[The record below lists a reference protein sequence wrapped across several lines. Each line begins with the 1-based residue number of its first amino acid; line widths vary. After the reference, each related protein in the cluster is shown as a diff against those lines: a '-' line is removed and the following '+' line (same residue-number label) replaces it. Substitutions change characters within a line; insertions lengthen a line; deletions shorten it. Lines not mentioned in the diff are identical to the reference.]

1 MSRDY
6 KDSVFLPQTDFPMR
20 AGLPVA
26 EPKILER
33 WEKIDL
39 YRLNRQDGKGR
50 EKFVLHDGPP
60 YANGDIHIGHAVNK
74 ILKDVI
80 VKAQRMLGKDA
91 AYVPGWDCH
100 GLPIEWKI
108 EEQYRAK
115 GKDKNAVPP
124 VEFRQECRAF
134 AEGWIDIQ
142 RTQFKRLG
150 VTGDWADPY
159 KTMNFG
165 SEAQIFREL
174 TKFLM
179 SGSLYQ
185 GFRPVLWS
193 VVEQTALADAEVE
206 YHDHTSTQI
215 HVRFKV
221 QGGVF
226 DGASA
231 LIWTTTPWTMP
242 GNRAICYNPELAYVV
257 LEVGAVEDGSL
268 AQVGE
273 KLIVAEAL
281 VEAVA
286 KAAKISAHTITSS
299 FAGAALEGVIA
310 AHPLRGQ
317 GYDYDVPLLPGDHVT
332 ADAGTGL
339 VHTAPGHGE
348 DDFDIGQKF
357 NLELPRTVA
366 GDGTYYPSVPLFAG
380 MHVYKV
386 ADAMCETLDK
396 AGGLLA
402 KSKLVHSYPHSW
414 RSKAPLIYRATPQWF
429 ISMEHGDLRK
439 KALQAIADT
448 RWVPE
453 AGENRIRSMIESR
466 PDWCVSRQRSW
477 GTPLAIFVNKATGE
491 PLRDDTVNDRIA
503 EAFEAEGGDAW
514 FSSPPERF
522 LGNQYKAEDFEQ
534 IMDVVEVWFDS
545 GSTHSFV
552 LEKREDQ
559 HWPADLYLEGS
570 DQHRGW
576 FHTSLLESAGTRGV
590 APYKAVL
597 THGFA
602 LDEQGRK
609 MSKSLGNVVSPLKV
623 ADEYGID
630 ILRLWVVSSDYS
642 EDVRIGP
649 EILKYQ
655 ADHYRRLRNT
665 LRYLLGA
672 VQGFD
677 VKSEKLPFDEMPEL
691 ERWVLAE
698 LVELDSLVRNS
709 IQAYD
714 FHGLYSAIH
723 NFCANELSAFY
734 FDIRKDSLYCDDPAE
749 PRRRAA
755 RTVMAIL
762 LDCLTKWLA
771 PVLSFTAEEA
781 WGYAPGATGDETDS
795 VHRQLFPEIP
805 DEWRDGDL
813 LAKWEVIRGA
823 RRRVTSRLEVARS
836 AKEIGSS
843 TQAAPMVYASRAV
856 FDILETVNF
865 AEVCITSNVGLVPL
879 EALSQEKV
887 AVLSAENEGSGDFH
901 AVLENSSGEMV
912 TVSGADVLV
921 EFAKTEYARC
931 ERCRNHYKEVG
942 TIARNPDLCFRC
954 DAVIGG

>member
-6 KDSVFLPQTDFPMR
+6 KDSVFLPQTEFPMR

-39 YRLNRQDGKGR
+39 YRLNREDGKGR

-80 VKAQRMLGKDA
+80 VRAQRMLGKDG

-134 AEGWIDIQ
+134 AESWIDIQ

-150 VTGDWADPY
+150 VGGDWGNPY

-174 TKFLM
+174 SKFLM

-242 GNRAICYNPELAYVV
+242 GNRAICYNPELPYVV
-257 LEVGAVEDGSL
+257 LEVSAVEEGSL
-268 AQVGE
+268 AVVGE

-317 GYDYDVPLLPGDHVT
+317 GYEYDVPLLPGDHVT

-357 NLELPRTVA
+357 KLELPRTVA

-386 ADAMCETLDK
+386 ADFMCETLAN

-429 ISMEHGDLRK
+429 ISMETGDLRK

-491 PLRDDTVNDRIA
+491 PLRDETVNARIA
-503 EAFEAEGGDAW
+503 EIFEAEGGDAW

-522 LGNQYKAEDFEQ
+522 LGNQYKASDYEQ
-534 IMDVVEVWFDS
+534 ITDVVEVWFDS
-545 GSTHSFV
+545 GSTHAFV
-552 LEKREDQ
+552 LEQREDLQ
-559 HWPADLYLEGS
+559 WPADLYLEGS

-576 FHTSLLESAGTRGV
+576 FHTSLLESAGTRGR

-623 ADEYGID
+623 ADEFGID

-665 LRYLLGA
+665 MRYLLGA
-672 VQGFD
+672 VQGYD
-677 VKSEKLPFDEMPEL
+677 VKTEKLPFEEMPEL
-691 ERWVLAE
+691 ERWVLAR
-698 LVELDSLVRNS
+698 VAELDAHIRAC
-709 IQAYD
+709 IEAYD

-723 NFCANELSAFY
+723 NFCAVELSAFY
-734 FDIRKDSLYCDDPAE
+734 FDIRKDALYCDAPEA

-755 RTVMAIL
+755 RTVMAVL

-771 PVLSFTAEEA
+771 PVLVFTAEEA
-781 WGYAPGATGDETDS
+781 WGYAPAATGDETDS

-805 DEWRDGDL
+805 AEWRDADL
-813 LAKWEVIRGA
+813 LAKWETVRGA
-823 RRRVTSRLEVARS
+823 RRAVTGALELARA
-836 AKEIGSS
+836 AKEIGASM
-843 TQAAPMVYASRAV
+843 QAEPVV
-856 FDILETVNF
+856 FVDDTVRPVVESIDF
-865 AEVCITSNVGLVPL
+865 AELCITAGLSFESLDKAAEGDFRAPDV
-879 EALSQEKV
+879 QGV
-887 AVLSAENEGSGDFH
+887 AVR
-901 AVLENSSGEMV
+901 
-912 TVSGADVLV
+912 
-921 EFAKTEYARC
+921 FAKTEYARC

-954 DAVIGG
+954 DAVVGE